1 MAESDLNSFLTLA
14 TDLQITG
21 LTQLKSVS
29 RAEMDVTSYKQKMK
43 KCKTVGK
50 SESIVE
56 AAIETED
63 SSFCSNHETKQNKQ
77 QTLQPEVEHSPT
89 GKS

>member
-29 RAEMDVTSYKQKMK
+29 RAEMDVSSYKPKIK
-43 KCKTVGK
+43 KCKTVEK
-50 SESIVE
+50 SEASAE
-56 AAIETED
+56 AAIGTED
-63 SSFCSNHETKQNKQ
+63 SAFCSNDETKQNKQ
-77 QTLQPEVEHSPT
+77 QTLEPEVEQGST

>member
-1 MAESDLNSFLTLA
+1 LAESDLNSFLTLA

-29 RAEMDVTSYKQKMK
+29 RAEMDVSSYKPKIK
-43 KCKTVGK
+43 KCKTVEK
-50 SESIVE
+50 SEAIAE
-56 AAIETED
+56 AAIGTED
-63 SSFCSNHETKQNKQ
+63 SPFCSNDETKQNKQ
-77 QTLQPEVEHSPT
+77 QTLEPEVEQGST